1 MNRSLTP
8 IDLLRARLPSQR
20 DGRGA
25 RLRSQHGPSDALRHC
40 ILTLLFA
47 LLVPGASGCKFS
59 GYQNPLS
66 RSVLN
71 SRELSQRGV
80 AAMEKHDWT
89 QAESCFSQACQ
100 SCPHDVDS
108 RRNYAEMLWRRGER
122 VQAIEQLK
130 EATQLAPEDVPL
142 RVRLA
147 EFELLAGDAKAAQT
161 DAEAAI
167 DIEPRSAEA
176 WWVRGRV
183 MRQQGQNQE
192 ALADLH
198 RALSYDPRNG
208 PVLHELAV
216 TYLALREPQRALS
229 NLQALID
236 QHPPGAEPQQLLF
249 EMGQAYAGLGRY
261 DDAVDS
267 YHHALVRD
275 KPTGEIL
282 FYLSEAERSR
292 GRLSEA
298 RLAMEE
304 AVALEP
310 SNPHYQHS
318 LAQLPP
324 PTRTAQR

>member
-1 MNRSLTP
+1 MNRSPAL
-8 IDLLRARLPSQR
+8 IDALRARPLGMR
-20 DGRGA
+20 EGGGA
-25 RLRSQHGPSDALRHC
+25 RIVLLMLCCAL
-40 ILTLLFA
+40 I
-47 LLVPGASGCKFS
+47 GACACGCRFS

-71 SRELSQRGV
+71 SREFSQRGA

-89 QAESCFSQACQ
+89 QAEAMFAQACQ
-100 SCPHDVDS
+100 ACPCDVDA

-122 VQAIEQLK
+122 VQAIAQLK
-130 EATQLAPEDVPL
+130 EATQTAPEDVPL
-142 RVRLA
+142 RVRQA
-147 EFELLAGDAKAAQT
+147 EFELLAGDVTAAKA

-167 DIEPRSAEA
+167 DVEPRSAEA

-183 MRQQGQNQE
+183 MRQMGQNQE

-208 PVLHELAV
+208 PVLHELAT
-216 TYLALREPQRALS
+216 TYLALGEPQRALS

-236 QHPPGAEPQQLLF
+236 QHPPGAEPQQLLY

-267 YHHALVRD
+267 YRLALARE
-275 KPTGEIL
+275 KPNGDIL
-282 FYLSEAERSR
+282 YHLCDAERSR
-292 GRLSEA
+292 GRLADA
-298 RLAMEE
+298 RAAMEQ

-310 SNPHYQHS
+310 SNPRFQQS
-318 LAQLPP
+318 LTQFPP
-324 PTRTAQR
+324 AARTVR